1 MQKLFALVLVIAL
14 ITTAAM
20 QSSSKR
26 EDRLKAIQEKLADMS
41 WSEYDPES
49 FVAIQK
55 AQAKIGAR
63 ECGQF
68 KFKRFETSIL
78 VRCEPLNARPA
89 HYMVRHYTHSD
100 PSGDQASAWR
110 TDAAGEW

>member
-14 ITTAAM
+14 ITSAAI

-55 AQAKIGAR
+55 AQAKIG
-63 ECGQF
+63 
-68 KFKRFETSIL
+68 L
-78 VRCEPLNARPA
+78 VNADNSSSNVLKPLFW
-89 HYMVRHYTHSD
+89 SD
-100 PSGDQASAWR
+100 ASPSMLAPLTTW
-110 TDAAGEW
+110 

>member
-1 MQKLFALVLVIAL
+1 MQKLFALVLAITL
-14 ITTAAM
+14 ITAAAI
-20 QSSSKR
+20 QSSSRR
-26 EDRLKAIQEKLADMS
+26 EDRKEAIQEKLANMS
-41 WSEYDPES
+41 WSEYDPEG

-55 AQAKIGAR
+55 ALAKIGAR

-68 KFKRFETSIL
+68 KFKRVEASIL
-78 VRCEPLNARPA
+78 VRCEPRNARPA
-89 HYMVRHYTHSD
+89 YYMVRHYAHSD